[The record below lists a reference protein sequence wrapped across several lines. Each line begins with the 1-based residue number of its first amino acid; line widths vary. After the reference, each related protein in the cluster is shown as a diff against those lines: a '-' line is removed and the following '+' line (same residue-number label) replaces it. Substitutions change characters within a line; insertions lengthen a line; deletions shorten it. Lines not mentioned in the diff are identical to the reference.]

1 MDPEKT
7 APFELGA
14 GDPTVLLLHG
24 FTGSPWDLRPL
35 GVALHDRGF
44 HVKAIRLPGHGL
56 SADGF
61 AGTGHRDWEQATED
75 ALHAASQRGPAF
87 VAGLSMGALLALRLA
102 AKFPQRVGALAL
114 MAPALRFRD
123 PKMKLVRSL
132 KRVLPLLRP
141 HVEKNRT
148 DLEDPYALAEAPVL
162 PRVATRRLEDLMIVQ
177 DQGIAAVPQVQ
188 APTFVAV
195 ARNDHVVDFAVGR
208 ELVRGL
214 GRAHEV
220 RLLELDRGFHIM
232 TRDTDRE
239 RLATELGRFFEKV
252 RDRTGRDGW
261 QSASS

>member
-7 APFELGA
+7 APFELGE
-14 GDPTVLLLHG
+14 GDPTVLLIHG

-75 ALHAASQRGPAF
+75 ALLLASENGPAF
-87 VAGLSMGALLALRLA
+87 LAGLSMGALLSLRLA
-102 AKFPQRVGALAL
+102 ARFPERVGALAL

-123 PKMKLVRSL
+123 PKMALVRRL
-132 KRVLPLLRP
+132 NRVLPLLRP

-148 DLEDPYALAEAPVL
+148 DIEDPYALAEAPVL
-162 PRVATRRLEDLMIVQ
+162 PRVATKRLEDLMIVQ
-177 DQGIAAVPQVQ
+177 DQAIASVPQVR
-188 APTFVAV
+188 APTLVAV
-195 ARNDHVVDFAVGR
+195 ARHDHVVDFAVGA
-208 ELVRGL
+208 ELVQGL
-214 GRAHEV
+214 RRAHEV
-220 RLLELDRGFHIM
+220 RQVVLERGFHIM

-239 RLATELGRFFEKV
+239 RLCLEVGRFFEQV
-252 RDRTGRDGW
+252 RDRRDEW
-261 QSASS
+261 RSASS